1 MIFHQEHSAIIY
13 TRLHRSCPWQKQYL

>member
-13 TRLHRSCPWQKQYL
+13 TRFHRSCPWQKQYL